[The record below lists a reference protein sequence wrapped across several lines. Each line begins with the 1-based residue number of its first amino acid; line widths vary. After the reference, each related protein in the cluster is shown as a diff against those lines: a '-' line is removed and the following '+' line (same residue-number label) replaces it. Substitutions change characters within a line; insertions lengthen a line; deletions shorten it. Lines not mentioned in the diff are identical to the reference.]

1 MNYMNLLTKAPKGT
15 QDFLPEDTEKL
26 RFLESAISEI
36 AQNYGYREIRTPV
49 FEHTEL
55 FERGVGD
62 TTDVVEK
69 EMYTFFDKGNRSIT
83 LRPEGTAG
91 AVRAYIENGLF
102 NEPTPTKL
110 YYFTSCYRY
119 ERPQAG
125 RMREFHQ
132 FGVECFGAS
141 DASAD
146 AETIAMACNIF
157 DFLGVKNIALNI
169 NSIGCPV
176 CRKAYREALR
186 EYFTPHIEELCGD
199 CRKRL
204 DKNPMRI
211 IDCKTDAKKDFIK
224 SAPSILDYLCKD
236 CSDHFEN
243 LKKYLD
249 EMEIDYTVNPRIVR
263 GLDYYTRTVFEFVS
277 TDIGSQ
283 GTVLGGGRY
292 DGLVE
297 ELGGKPTAALGFGMG
312 MERLK
317 LVLENQN
324 FEFPKTDGP
333 DLYIISIGEKAKLKA
348 VSLAR
353 ELRLDGVRAGYDLVG
368 RSVKSQMKYADKITA
383 LYSCVLGDDELENGK
398 VNVKNMHTGKAS
410 ELTLENFSEEF
421 DNLLISETLGDIA
434 GTELDTNMLSKF
446 LSGDKH

>member
-1 MNYMNLLTKAPKGT
+1 MNLLTKVPKGT

-26 RFLESAISEI
+26 RFLENTIHEI
-36 AQNYGYREIRTPV
+36 AQTYGYGELRTPV

-55 FERGVGD
+55 FERGVGN

-102 NEPTPTKL
+102 NNPAPTKL

-146 AETIAMACNIF
+146 AETIALACNIF
-157 DFLGVKNIALNI
+157 DFFGVKNITLNI
-169 NSIGCPV
+169 NSIGCPT
-176 CRKAYREALR
+176 CRKAYREALK
-186 EYFTPHIEELCGD
+186 EYFIPYLDSLCGD
-199 CRKRL
+199 CRERI

-211 IDCKTDAKKDFIK
+211 IDCKADAGKDFIK
-224 SAPSILDYLCKD
+224 NAPSILDYLCED
-236 CSDHFEN
+236 CREHFEK
-243 LKKYLD
+243 LKNYLD
-249 EMEIDYTVNPRIVR
+249 EMEIDYIVNPRIVR

-277 TDIGSQ
+277 MDIGSQ
-283 GTVLGGGRY
+283 STVLGGGRY

-297 ELGGKPTAALGFGMG
+297 ELGGKPTSALGFGMG
-312 MERLK
+312 MERFK
-317 LVLENQN
+317 LVLENQG
-324 FEFPKTDGP
+324 FEFPKTDGL
-333 DLYIISIGEKAKLKA
+333 DLYLISIGEKAKLKTVA
-348 VSLAR
+348 LAR
-353 ELRLDGVRAGYDLVG
+353 DLRLDGVRTGYDLIG
-368 RSVKSQMKYADKITA
+368 RAVKAQMKYANKISA
-383 LYSCVLGDDELENGK
+383 LYSCVLGDDELEKGK
-398 VNVKNMHTGKAS
+398 ATVKNMHTGKTA
-410 ELTLENFSEEF
+410 ELCLENFSEEF
-421 DNLLISETLGDIA
+421 DNLLISETLDDIA
-434 GTELDTNMLSKF
+434 GAKLDTNMLSKF